1 MAQSHGAIFPGEV
14 VTSRCRLPSQVRGWE
29 MEGEDTASVHPWALQ
44 GAQDPGPA
52 VLPVLSQARLGQ
64 GLPALVRV
72 CVVCTK
78 GP

>member
-1 MAQSHGAIFPGEV
+1 M
-14 VTSRCRLPSQVRGWE
+14 RGWE
-29 MEGEDTASVHPWALQ
+29 MEGEDTASVHPWAPQ
-44 GAQDPGPA
+44 GAQAPGPA
-52 VLPVLSQARLGQ
+52 VLPVLSRAGPGQ